1 MTLRS
6 IAMLLAVLGALCLGL
21 AFAGVPVPEWVPVL
35 GAAMIAVALTLV
47 MAKTLFAMFP
57 GSKQ

>member
-6 IAMLLAVLGALCLGL
+6 IAMLLAVVGALCLGL
-21 AFAGVPVPEWVPVL
+21 VFAGVAVPDWFGLL

-57 GSKQ
+57 GTKR